1 MISFG
6 EDLKICIIGSSG
18 GLGSAFVKNLEKRE
32 GVESVIAFS
41 RNKSN
46 FSSSKI
52 EEICIDIESE
62 ESIINASKQIEQK
75 KIDIIIVATGVLQ
88 NSFLK
93 AEKRISQIEPD
104 VINQIF
110 SVNACLL
117 YTSPSPR
124 D

>member
-75 KIDIIIVATGVLQ
+75 KFDIIIVATGVLQ

-93 AEKRISQIEPD
+93 AEKRISQIE
-104 VINQIF
+104 
-110 SVNACLL
+110 L
-117 YTSPSPR
+117 YL
-124 D
+124 